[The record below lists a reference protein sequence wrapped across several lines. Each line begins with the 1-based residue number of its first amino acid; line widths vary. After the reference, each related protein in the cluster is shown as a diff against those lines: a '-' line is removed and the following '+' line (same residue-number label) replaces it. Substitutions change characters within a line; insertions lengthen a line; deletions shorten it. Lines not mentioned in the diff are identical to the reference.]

1 MSNDAKVITGL
12 TILAVVVIGVLVWLA
27 GRNPS
32 SERYLPTAV
41 NSAVQAGS
49 EQYQIGELV
58 NEGDYQDGSAN
69 AKVTLVELADFECPV
84 CRTVYPVVA
93 GLRSQFSAEEL
104 RLVYRHVPL
113 WEIHTE
119 ALAAARASQ
128 AAQNQGKFAEYA
140 AALYENQDQL
150 GESLYTQL
158 ADRFGLD
165 RATFDADR
173 QSEAVAWQASRARN
187 FMESKNWD
195 LATPTLIINGVPYEG
210 PRTAADLGAAIKAA
224 F

>member
-12 TILAVVVIGVLVWLA
+12 TLIAVAVIAILVWLS

-32 SERYLPTAV
+32 SERYLPAAV
-41 NSAVQAGS
+41 NQAAPGG
-49 EQYQIGELV
+49 EYQVGDLI
-58 NEGDYQDGSAN
+58 NEGDYQDGAAS

-93 GLRSQFSAEEL
+93 GLRQQFTASQL

-119 ALAAARASQ
+119 ALAAARAGQ
-128 AAQNQGKFAEYA
+128 AANNQGKFADYA
-140 AALYENQDQL
+140 AALYENQSRL
-150 GESLYTQL
+150 GESLYTEL

-165 RATFDADR
+165 RAKFDADR
-173 QSEAVAWQASRARN
+173 QSNAVAWQASRARN
-187 FMESKNWD
+187 YMESKGWE
-195 LATPTLIINGVPYEG
+195 LATPTIVINGQKYEG
-210 PRTAADLGAAIKAA
+210 PRTATDLAAAINAELAK
-224 F
+224 